1 MAYASRA
8 PTDAETRYAQ
18 IEKELLATLFACERF
33 DPYVYGC
40 DILHVETDHKPLEQI
55 FVKELNAAPKR
66 LQQMLLRLQKYSR
79 VMYKKGRDMY
89 LADTLSH
96 AFLLEVN
103 AVDHRAFLPVSK
115 ERRQQIKHASVDYPA
130 LQQLRTTIRRG

>member
-55 FVKELNAAPKR
+55 FVKELNAAPK
-66 LQQMLLRLQKYSR
+66 
-79 VMYKKGRDMY
+79 
-89 LADTLSH
+89 
-96 AFLLEVN
+96 
-103 AVDHRAFLPVSK
+103 
-115 ERRQQIKHASVDYPA
+115 
-130 LQQLRTTIRRG
+130 